1 MGQEIKKEVKKT
13 GIEGAF
19 ANAKKVSPK
28 KNDASGDTKEEK
40 PKVVDRNNKAAKKPG
55 TSHIA
60 NFFAKQAAKP
70 KVEKKEIK
78 EEDVEIKNEE
88 KENIV
93 NQKIEDEAAN
103 NGKTDSSEK
112 KVLKSPVK
120 ENRISPKKAPKK
132 TPPKDKKKKESL
144 KEDDNKKRKR
154 IQVMSDSED
163 EAGDDDEIPPTPKQP
178 TRTSK
183 PGRRRVRRQVDKT
196 YVDDQ
201 GFMVTKKE
209 YESAS
214 ETDDEPEPV
223 KEKTPKKVE
232 KIEAPV
238 AKKPKLV
245 APGGSKGQSGIMNFF
260 KK

>member
-1 MGQEIKKEVKKT
+1 MG
-13 GIEGAF
+13 
-19 ANAKKVSPK
+19 
-28 KNDASGDTKEEK
+28 
-40 PKVVDRNNKAAKKPG
+40 
-55 TSHIA
+55 
-60 NFFAKQAAKP
+60 
-70 KVEKKEIK
+70 
-78 EEDVEIKNEE
+78 
-88 KENIV
+88 
-93 NQKIEDEAAN
+93 
-103 NGKTDSSEK
+103 
-112 KVLKSPVK
+112 KSPAK
-120 ENRISPKKAPKK
+120 ENRMGPKKAPKK

-144 KEDDNKKRKR
+144 KEDDCKKRKR

-163 EAGDDDEIPPTPKQP
+163 EAGDDDDKEDDMEEEAPPTSKLIESSEDDEIPPTPKQA

-214 ETDDEPEPV
+214 ETDDEPEQV
-223 KEKTPKKVE
+223 EEKTPKKVE
-232 KIEAPV
+232 KLEAPV